1 MSTLNLTLR
10 IGKRQRLMKVEALV
24 SDHYNT
30 EFLEALSLTIMRST
44 RPVLP
49 HHKAKAPCTSFERIL
64 KCKLL
69 N

>member
-1 MSTLNLTLR
+1 
-10 IGKRQRLMKVEALV
+10 MKVEALV